1 MHAYF
6 RDISIINIAL
16 PKLQF
21 LEFTRLYL
29 STTISFQA
37 FNNDSNIL
45 QTITQQTETLEKA
58 VEYVSL
64 NINTP

>member
-1 MHAYF
+1 M
-6 RDISIINIAL
+6 INIAL

-37 FNNDSNIL
+37 FNNDPNIL
-45 QTITQQTETLEKA
+45 QTITQQTFACSTETLEKA

-64 NINTP
+64 NIKTP